1 MHNGLQHNNWEI
13 PNAVGRGGYVFEE
26 EDSRAVVDLIS
37 CPSLSAF
44 SLIKMLHGQMI
55 RLLLQQ

>member
-1 MHNGLQHNNWEI
+1 MRYKHNNWEI
-13 PNAVGRGGYVFEE
+13 PNAVGRGRYVFEE
-26 EDSRAVVDLIS
+26 EDSRAVVDLIN

-44 SLIKMLHGQMI
+44 SLIKMLRGQMI